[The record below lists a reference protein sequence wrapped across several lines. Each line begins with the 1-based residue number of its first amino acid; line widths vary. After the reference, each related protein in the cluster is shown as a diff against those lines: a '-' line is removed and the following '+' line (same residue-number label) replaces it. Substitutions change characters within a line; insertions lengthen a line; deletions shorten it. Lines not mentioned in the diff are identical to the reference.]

1 MEKILQT
8 VFIKTKLKIMK
19 NIILKVMVLIMLS
32 ALAANAT
39 ILISDG
45 EIHGRIKSK
54 EKAEPLE
61 FVSVVAMINDHV
73 VGSTNTD
80 QNGYYSL
87 KPLKPGNYTVKAV
100 MMSYKPYQI
109 NEVSV
114 NAERTTLLNIDLL
127 SSDQILTT
135 TVIETFVHPLID
147 PMQISTVQYIETKEI
162 KNSPYTDV
170 RDIVANSA
178 GIIQKEEGGELNVR
192 GSRSD
197 ATQYIIDGVKANGP
211 FRIPK
216 SAIKEITVLTGG
228 IPAMFGDATGGII
241 IITTKGYIG
250 W

>member
-1 MEKILQT
+1 MK
-8 VFIKTKLKIMK
+8 KTIS
-19 NIILKVMVLIMLS
+19 NLIMLILLS
-32 ALAANAT
+32 SLTSNAT
-39 ILISDG
+39 VSISDG

-61 FVSVVAMINDHV
+61 FVSVVAMINDKV
-73 VGSTNTD
+73 IASTNTD

-87 KPLKPGNYTVKAV
+87 KPLKPGNYTVKAA
-100 MMSYKPYQI
+100 MMGYQLYQI
-109 NEVSV
+109 YDVSV

-135 TVIETFVHPLID
+135 TEIETYVHPLID
-147 PMQISTVQYIETKEI
+147 PMQISNVQYIETIEI

-178 GIIQKEEGGELNVR
+178 GVIQTEEGGELNVR
-192 GSRSD
+192 GSRSE
-197 ATQYIIDGVKANGP
+197 ATQYVIDGVKANGP

-216 SAIKEITVLTGG
+216 SAIKEIAVLTGG